1 MIMISHF
8 GGFLEFTLPFGSGAC
23 HSAFSS
29 LAAMHEGRVG
39 GITIS
44 THLVLLMMYN
54 IMNEPMTVMSQYT
67 TEAGTF

>member
-8 GGFLEFTLPFGSGAC
+8 GGFLEFTLPFGFGAY

-44 THLVLLMMYN
+44 THLVLMMYN
-54 IMNEPMTVMSQYT
+54 IMKELMTVMSQYT